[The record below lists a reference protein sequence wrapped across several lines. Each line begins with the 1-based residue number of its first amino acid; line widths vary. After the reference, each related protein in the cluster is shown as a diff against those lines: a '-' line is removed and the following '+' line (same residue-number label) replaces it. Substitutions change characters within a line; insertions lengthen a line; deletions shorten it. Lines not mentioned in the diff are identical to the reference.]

1 MKFYRSGRDAMA
13 RLGLA
18 APEEMAEVEAR
29 FPVYVNEYYLG
40 LIDPADWKND
50 PIARQ
55 VLPDEAELADQ
66 SSSFD
71 PLAEEEQMPVPRLI
85 HRFEDRVVLLA
96 TGRCAMRCRFCF
108 RKREWADGAELADIS
123 ESELAAAAHYLAGH
137 PEIHEVLISGGDPLM
152 QPEFSLAF
160 LEALKREKIHT
171 AFDTSCFGS
180 QEVLKEALPLVD
192 LFLVDFKHADPE
204 VHRKLTGQSNERILE
219 NLRFLSEKGARIE
232 IRIPFVPGCN
242 DSVENLE
249 ATGRILGSL
258 RGILCVKLLPYHA
271 LARTKYASLGMP
283 DTMPQADSPDDDA
296 LHRAAAVLE
305 RFGLRARSGRE

>member
-1 MKFYRSGRDAMA
+1 MSVTGVLLDPKRFAVHDGPGVRTTFFLKGCPLKCIWCHNPESISPRPQMAYYAHKCIGCGECVTCCPEKAHTFRGETHEFDPSRCRVCGACEAACLGGAMKLYGKRIPVEEAMETA
-13 RLGLA
+13 RLDL
-18 APEEMAEVEAR
+18 
-29 FPVYVNEYYLG
+29 VYY
-40 LIDPADWKND
+40 
-50 PIARQ
+50 
-55 VLPDEAELADQ
+55 
-66 SSSFD
+66 
-71 PLAEEEQMPVPRLI
+71 
-85 HRFEDRVVLLA
+85 
-96 TGRCAMRCRFCF
+96 
-108 RKREWADGAELADIS
+108 RESQGGVTL
-123 ESELAAAAHYLAGH
+123 
-137 PEIHEVLISGGDPLM
+137 SGGEPLM

-180 QEVLKEALPLVD
+180 QEVLKEALSLVD

>member
-1 MKFYRSGRDAMA
+1 MT
-13 RLGLA
+13 L
-18 APEEMAEVEAR
+18 
-29 FPVYVNEYYLG
+29 
-40 LIDPADWKND
+40 
-50 PIARQ
+50 
-55 VLPDEAELADQ
+55 
-66 SSSFD
+66 
-71 PLAEEEQMPVPRLI
+71 
-85 HRFEDRVVLLA
+85 
-96 TGRCAMRCRFCF
+96 
-108 RKREWADGAELADIS
+108 
-123 ESELAAAAHYLAGH
+123 
-137 PEIHEVLISGGDPLM
+137 SGGEPLM